1 MGPGDRT
8 PPEANPLA
16 PHPELPPDA
25 CTNIIRLLLLLFPW
39 SCSLPSR
46 PTVLVVAP
54 ADEALRG
61 YCLDQ
66 VAAAYDIVLIT
77 PSAPTW
83 ERRCIGDVEIADPAD
98 QNALFAAGRALAAR
112 HTLRGVVTWSEWD
125 LVNVAL
131 LAEHLGLRT
140 NTPQVMRDCRN
151 KAAQRTLFARHRVP
165 SAKAMTV
172 RSLLEAALAAETIGY
187 PVVLKPAA
195 YAASIGV
202 SRATRSE
209 ELPGAFDFAQA
220 GAERSRESAA
230 VLVEEYL
237 DGSEISVECV
247 THRGTTT
254 AVAVTRKT
262 LGPAPYFEEMAHSV
276 DANDPLLEQVGPVA
290 ASAVRALGLTDGV
303 QHVEMRLTGTGPRL
317 IEVNARLAGD
327 LIGQLVH
334 LATGVDLPRAAAD
347 IACGT
352 APDLTP
358 TRRTA
363 AGIRLLYPSASG
375 TLTAGHLSDGFL
387 AHTPWL
393 RQVHWAREVGDTVT
407 LPPEGSM
414 YSARVGFFTVTG
426 TSTQQVEHR
435 TRLVLDQLT
444 LTTSPPPRR
453 PTPMRGHLPEAGT
466 RA

>member
-1 MGPGDRT
+1 MT
-8 PPEANPLA
+8 
-16 PHPELPPDA
+16 
-25 CTNIIRLLLLLFPW
+25 FW
-39 SCSLPSR
+39 SCSLPTR

-77 PSAPTW
+77 ANAPTW
-83 ERRCIGDVEIADPAD
+83 ERRCIRDVEIADPAD
-98 QNALFAAGRALAAR
+98 EQALLAAGRALAAR
-112 HTLRGVVTWSEWD
+112 HTLCGVVTWSEWD

-140 NTPQVMRDCRN
+140 NTPQVMRHCRD
-151 KAAQRTLFARHRVP
+151 KAVQRTLFARHGVP
-165 SAKAMTV
+165 SAKAMTAHT
-172 RSLLEAALAAETIGY
+172 LLEAALAAETIGY

-209 ELPGAFDFAQA
+209 ELPGAFNFAQA
-220 GAERSRESAA
+220 GAAHSRESAA

-237 DGSEISVECV
+237 DGPEISVECV
-247 THRGTTT
+247 THRGTTS

-262 LGPAPYFEEMAHSV
+262 FGAAPYFEEIGHSV
-276 DANDPLLEQVGPVA
+276 DANDPLLERVGPVA
-290 ASAVRALGLTDGV
+290 ASAVRALGLTDGI
-303 QHVEMRLTGTGPRL
+303 QHVEMRLTETGPRL
-317 IEVNARLAGD
+317 IEVNARIAGD
-327 LIGQLVH
+327 LIGHLVH

-352 APDLTP
+352 APDFTP

-363 AGIRLLYPSASG
+363 AGIRLLYPAVSG
-375 TLTAGHLSDGFL
+375 TLTARHLTDGFF

-393 RQVHWAREVGDTVT
+393 RRLHWLREVGDTVT
-407 LPPEGSM
+407 LPPAGTM

-426 TSTQQVEHR
+426 TNTRQVEQR

-444 LTTSPPPRR
+444 LTTT
-453 PTPMRGHLPEAGT
+453 PTPRSSRLPEGGAC
-466 RA
+466 A

>member
-1 MGPGDRT
+1 M
-8 PPEANPLA
+8 
-16 PHPELPPDA
+16 
-25 CTNIIRLLLLLFPW
+25 
-39 SCSLPSR
+39 PSR

-61 YCLDQ
+61 YCLDS

-77 PSAPTW
+77 HSAPTW
-83 ERRCIGDVEIADPAD
+83 ERRCIRDVEIADPAD
-98 QNALFAAGRALAAR
+98 EAALLTAGRALAAR
-112 HTLRGVVTWSEWD
+112 HTLHGVVTWSEWD
-125 LVNVAL
+125 LVNVAR

-151 KAAQRTLFARHRVP
+151 KAAQRSLFARHRVP
-165 SAKAMTV
+165 SAKAMTAHT
-172 RSLLEAALAAETIGY
+172 LLEAALAAETIGY

-202 SRATRSE
+202 SRVTRSE

-220 GAERSRESAA
+220 GAELSRESAA

-237 DGSEISVECV
+237 HGPEISVECA
-247 THRGTTT
+247 TYRSTTT

-262 LGPAPYFEEMAHSV
+262 LGPAPYFEEIAHSV
-276 DANDPLLEQVGPVA
+276 DANDPLLVQVGPVA
-290 ASAVRALGLTDGV
+290 AAAVRALGITDGI
-303 QHVEMRLTGTGPRL
+303 QHVEMRLTEAGPRL

-352 APDLTP
+352 TPDLTR

-363 AGIRLLYPSASG
+363 AGIRLLYPHVSG
-375 TLTAGHLSDGFL
+375 TLTARQFTDGFT

-393 RQVHWAREVGDTVT
+393 RQVHWLREVGDTVT
-407 LPPEGSM
+407 LPPYGSM

-426 TSTQQVEHR
+426 TTTRQVEQR
-435 TRLVLDQLT
+435 TRLALDQLT
-444 LTTSPPPRR
+444 LTTTPPPQRS
-453 PTPMRGHLPEAGT
+453 HFPEAGT

>member
-1 MGPGDRT
+1 M
-8 PPEANPLA
+8 
-16 PHPELPPDA
+16 
-25 CTNIIRLLLLLFPW
+25 
-39 SCSLPSR
+39 PSR

-61 YCLDQ
+61 NCLDS

-77 PSAPTW
+77 HSAPTW
-83 ERRCIGDVEIADPAD
+83 ERRCIRDVEIADPAD
-98 QNALFAAGRALAAR
+98 EAALLTAGRALAAR
-112 HTLRGVVTWSEWD
+112 HTLHGVVTWSEWD
-125 LVNVAL
+125 LVNVAR

-140 NTPQVMRDCRN
+140 NTPQVMGDCRN
-151 KAAQRTLFARHRVP
+151 KAAQRSLFARHRVP
-165 SAKAMTV
+165 SAKAMTAHT
-172 RSLLEAALAAETIGY
+172 LLEAALAAETIGY

-202 SRATRSE
+202 SRVTRSE

-220 GAERSRESAA
+220 GAELSRESAA

-237 DGSEISVECV
+237 HGPEISVECA
-247 THRGTTT
+247 TYRGTTT

-262 LGPAPYFEEMAHSV
+262 LGPAPYFEEIAHSV
-276 DANDPLLEQVGPVA
+276 DANDPLLVQVGPVA
-290 ASAVRALGLTDGV
+290 ASAVRALGLTDGI
-303 QHVEMRLTGTGPRL
+303 QHVEMRLTDAGPRL

-352 APDLTP
+352 TPDLTR

-363 AGIRLLYPSASG
+363 AGIRLLYPEVSG
-375 TLTAGHLSDGFL
+375 TLTARQFADGFT

-393 RQVHWAREVGDTVT
+393 RQVHWLREVGDTVT
-407 LPPEGSM
+407 LPPAGSM

-426 TSTQQVEHR
+426 TTTRQVAQR
-435 TRLVLDQLT
+435 TRLALDQLT
-444 LTTSPPPRR
+444 LTTTPPPQRS
-453 PTPMRGHLPEAGT
+453 HLPEAGT